1 LGCRKD
7 QEEGQVQHQEKTLEE
22 AKAKGLEVNGLSEE
36 TRVLTVNLS
45 RVYWGRRSN
54 RAARAVRYLKEWI
67 KRRLRAEQVLIEEG
81 LNKLIWSRGIEKPP
95 RKVKVKVVIEEKR
108 ETTTESGKKQVVP
121 VRVRVGLV
129 ETEGTRQA

>member
-1 LGCRKD
+1 M
-7 QEEGQVQHQEKTLEE
+7 
-22 AKAKGLEVNGLSEE
+22 SEE